1 MHKNKEDKLKH
12 LSIEK
17 ERQLKSVYTFTP
29 QVLNSN
35 KEDKYLKN
43 KSDFFERA
51 KK

>member
-1 MHKNKEDKLKH
+1 MHRDKEDKLKH

-17 ERQLKSVYTFTP
+17 EEHLKSVYTFTP
-29 QVLNSN
+29 QVFNSN
-35 KEDKYLKN
+35 KQEKYLKN